1 MINYKNLSIFI
12 ALSFLVTTHT
22 NALEL
27 DLDVINL
34 QHRTADEII
43 PIIQPFLIPEAAV
56 TSRGYKLIIK
66 STPENLEQVKK
77 IIAEVDAGLRQLTIT
92 VSIGQH
98 TTQVENKT
106 QAQIMA
112 ELNNSGSQVQLDS
125 GEIFDSDTVGAIV
138 RGEKKTDKSKVT
150 AKIKTRNTTTK
161 RSKPVYQTVR
171 SSEGKWATIRAG
183 QSIPII
189 QRTRNP
195 DGTVTQTVRY
205 RGATTGFKILP
216 RIQPDNKVALYIRP
230 HQVNVSTQGDG
241 SFDVSKMETN
251 IVGNLGEWIQL
262 GSLQALSNSQ
272 TITNA
277 GSVHTRNQRNDSVS
291 VKIELAQ

>member
-1 MINYKNLSIFI
+1 MKKYKLILINTI
-12 ALSFLVTTHT
+12 LSFFVSTIAIAQ
-22 NALEL
+22 NL

-34 QHRTADEII
+34 KHQTADEII

-77 IIAEVDAGLRQLTIT
+77 IIAEVDAGLRQLTIS

-98 TTQVENKT
+98 SAEVENKT

-112 ELNNSGSQVQLDS
+112 ELNNNDSQLQVGSGGVSDA
-125 GEIFDSDTVGAIV
+125 DTVGAIV
-138 RGEKKTDKSKVT
+138 RGEKKSDNT
-150 AKIKTRNTTTK
+150 KIATKFSSRKTTTK
-161 RSKPVYQTVR
+161 RSKPVHQTIR
-171 SSEGKWATIRAG
+171 STEGKWATIRAG

-205 RGATTGFKILP
+205 KSATTGFKILP
-216 RIQPDNKVALYIRP
+216 RVQPDNNVALYIRP
-230 HQVNVSTQGDG
+230 HQTNVNPQGDG
-241 SFDVSKMETN
+241 SFDITRMETN
-251 IVGNLGEWIQL
+251 IIGKLGEWIPL
-262 GSLQALSNSQ
+262 GNLNELSN
-272 TITNA
+272 TYTTTNT
-277 GSVHTRNQRNDSVS
+277 GSTLRRNERNDSVS
-291 VKIELAQ
+291 VKIEIAQ